1 MGAQSETIA
10 AIATAPGLGG
20 IGIVRVSGTLAESIG
35 NKVTSNKLRPRKAAL
50 HLIRDGDNNVIDQAV
65 VLFFKG
71 PASFTGEDV
80 LEIHGHG
87 GTMVMRAVLD
97 MTIESGARLARPGE
111 FTERAYLNGKM
122 DLAQA
127 EAVADLIASGSQAAA
142 RGAMRSLRGEF
153 SNRVRDIDSDIV
165 DLRVFVEAAID
176 FSDEEIDFLGQ
187 GQVSDRIEGLVT
199 TLADLI
205 GRSRQGALLRDG
217 VLVAIAGPPNVG
229 KSSLL
234 NAFSG
239 EESAIVTPV
248 PGTTRDAIQVPI
260 ILEGLPVTFVDTAGV
275 RETEDPVER
284 EGVKR
289 AKAVLRRADLVLL
302 VSDLSEEK
310 ASLDF
315 RPEAPSLV
323 VENKVD
329 LTASKPGAHKGA
341 MRISAKTGA
350 GMQDLS
356 SAILKAVGYSDSAD
370 GFTAR
375 KRHVQELLACE
386 SHMQIALTMIKTGG
400 SGELIAEELKL
411 AHEHLG
417 EIVGITSTEDLLG
430 EIFSS
435 FCIGK

>member
-1 MGAQSETIA
+1 VGAQSETIA

>member
-1 MGAQSETIA
+1 
-10 AIATAPGLGG
+10 
-20 IGIVRVSGTLAESIG
+20 
-35 NKVTSNKLRPRKAAL
+35 
-50 HLIRDGDNNVIDQAV
+50 
-65 VLFFKG
+65 
-71 PASFTGEDV
+71 
-80 LEIHGHG
+80 
-87 GTMVMRAVLD
+87 
-97 MTIESGARLARPGE
+97 
-111 FTERAYLNGKM
+111 M

>member
-217 VLVAIAGPPNVG
+217 VLVAIAGAPNVG